1 LNIIEMVYVRKIG
14 EGNQMTKKKIIGLTI
29 VALLIAAGGCS
40 PLAGPSGNPS
50 FELAATDLP
59 ANNTMIVYKVEN
71 PVVTT
76 DSVREIG
83 RKLGFEGSAGYIDG
97 DTKIAM
103 LDEGAEEVRQ
113 LSVWVNS
120 GAVEYAIVYPDK
132 LYPPE
137 PPNLPSEEEA
147 GQIAIDFLAQSGLL
161 PPDSTVGGGY
171 EIEVVTGGTYAI
183 EEEAPQEGV
192 EEEMPE
198 EGVEEG
204 GETEPEVVEE
214 YVTHLLVRFH
224 RQIDGFP
231 VTGPGNQLGV
241 RIGDGGEVITI
252 LKVWREVTPYNEVV
266 IKTPEQAYQEL
277 KSGAGSY
284 DAPLDCEKVVV
295 EQVYLAYWME
305 PLDEHQ
311 EYVVPVYEFKGKCL
325 NKDGEYLEDFTG
337 WCEAVK

>member
-1 LNIIEMVYVRKIG
+1 
-14 EGNQMTKKKIIGLTI
+14 MTREKSMGLTI
-29 VALLIAAGGCS
+29 AVLLIAAGGCYA
-40 PLAGPSGNPS
+40 PAAGPSGNPT

-59 ANNTMIVYKVEN
+59 ANNTMMVYKVED
-71 PVVTT
+71 PVVTI

-83 RKLGFEGSAGYIDG
+83 GKLGFEGSAGYIDG

-113 LSVWVNS
+113 LSVWIDS

-147 GQIAIDFLAQSGLL
+147 KQIAIDFLAQSGLL
-161 PPDSTVGGGY
+161 PPDSTVGDGC
-171 EIEVVTGGTYAI
+171 EVEVVTGGTYGI
-183 EEEAPQEGV
+183 EQEV
-192 EEEMPE
+192 PE
-198 EGVEEG
+198 EVVEEG
-204 GETEPEVVEE
+204 GEIEPEVVEE
-214 YVTHLLVRFH
+214 YVAHLLVRFH
-224 RQIDGFP
+224 RQIDGFR

-241 RIGDGGEVITI
+241 RIGDEGEVITV

-266 IKTPEQAYQEL
+266 INTPEQAYQEL

-284 DAPLDCEKVVV
+284 YAPLDCEKVVV

-325 NKDGEYLEDFTG
+325 DKDGEYLEDFIG

>member
-1 LNIIEMVYVRKIG
+1 MTRKEIV
-14 EGNQMTKKKIIGLTI
+14 GLTI
-29 VALLIAAGGCS
+29 AAILIAAGGCS
-40 PLAGPSGNPS
+40 PIAEHWGNPS

-59 ANNTMIVYKVEN
+59 ANTTMMVYKVEN
-71 PVVTT
+71 PAVTT
-76 DSVREIG
+76 DSVEEIG
-83 RKLGFEGSAGYIDG
+83 GKLGFEGMAGYIEG

-113 LSVWVNS
+113 LSVWVDS

-147 GQIAIDFLAQSGLL
+147 RQIAIDFLAQSGLL
-161 PPDSTVGGGY
+161 PADATAGHGCEV
-171 EIEVVTGGTYAI
+171 EVVSGGTYGV
-183 EEEAPQEGV
+183 EQEAPQEGV
-192 EEEMPE
+192 EEK
-198 EGVEEG
+198 
-204 GETEPEVVEE
+204 GETGPEVVEE

-231 VTGPGNQLGV
+231 ATGPGNQLGV
-241 RIGDGGEVITI
+241 RIGDEGEVITV

-266 IKTPEQAYQEL
+266 IKTSEQAYEEL
-277 KSGAGSY
+277 KAGTGSY
-284 DAPLDCEKVVV
+284 YAPLDCEKVVI

-311 EYVVPVYEFKGKCL
+311 EYVMPVYEFKGKCL
-325 NKDGEYLEDFTG
+325 DKDEEYLEDFTG

>member
-1 LNIIEMVYVRKIG
+1 
-14 EGNQMTKKKIIGLTI
+14 MTKKKTIGIII
-29 VALLIAAGGCS
+29 AVLLIAAGGS
-40 PLAGPSGNPS
+40 YPLYGDLLRGGAAGFGVDFPAVEAPSGNPG

-59 ANNTMIVYKVEN
+59 PNNTMIVYRVKK

-83 RKLGFEGSAGYIDG
+83 GKLGFEGGAGYIDRE
-97 DTKIAM
+97 TKIAM
-103 LDEGAEEVRQ
+103 LDDGAEEVRQ

-147 GQIAIDFLAQSGLL
+147 KQIAIDFLAQSGLL
-161 PPDSTVGGGY
+161 PPDATVDGSY
-171 EIEVVTGGTYAI
+171 EAEVVIGGTYAI
-183 EEEAPQEGV
+183 EEEVPQEV
-192 EEEMPE
+192 LK
-198 EGVEEG
+198 EG
-204 GETEPEVVEE
+204 GEIKPEVIEE

-231 VTGPGNQLGV
+231 VIGSGNKFGV
-241 RIGDGGEVITI
+241 RIGDEGEVVTI
-252 LKVWREVTPYNEVV
+252 LKVWREVAPYNEVV
-266 IKTPEQAYQEL
+266 INTPEQAYQEL

-284 DAPLDCEKVVV
+284 YAPLDCERVVV

-305 PLDEHQ
+305 PLDQYQ

-325 NKDGEYLEDFTG
+325 DKDGEYLEDFTG

>member
-1 LNIIEMVYVRKIG
+1 MGGRSQLTR
-14 EGNQMTKKKIIGLTI
+14 KKIIGLI
-29 VALLIAAGGCS
+29 IAALLIAAGGCYA
-40 PLAGPSGNPS
+40 PAAGPSGNPT

-59 ANNTMIVYKVEN
+59 ANNRMMVYKVEN

-83 RKLGFEGSAGYIDG
+83 GKLGFEGGAGYIDG
-97 DTKIAM
+97 ETKIAM

-147 GQIAIDFLAQSGLL
+147 RQIAIDFLAQSGLL
-161 PPDSTVGGGY
+161 PPDSTVGGSY
-171 EIEVVTGGTYAI
+171 EVEVVTGGTYGI
-183 EEEAPQEGV
+183 EQEV
-192 EEEMPE
+192 PE
-198 EGVEEG
+198 EVLEEG
-204 GETEPEVVEE
+204 GEIEPQVAEE

-241 RIGDGGEVITI
+241 RIGDEGEVIAI
-252 LKVWREVTPYNEVV
+252 LKAWREVTPYNEVA
-266 IKTPEQAYQEL
+266 IKTSEQAYQEL
-277 KSGAGSY
+277 KSGTGSY
-284 DAPLDCEKVVV
+284 YAPLDCEKVVV

-311 EYVVPVYEFKGKCL
+311 EYVVPVYELKGKCL
-325 NKDGEYLEDFTG
+325 DKDGEYLEDFVG

>member
-1 LNIIEMVYVRKIG
+1 
-14 EGNQMTKKKIIGLTI
+14 MTRIKIIRTI
-29 VALLIAAGGCS
+29 ITALLIAAGSSYSLYSDHLSSDNTGFS
-40 PLAGPSGNPS
+40 VNFPHAAGPSGNPI

-59 ANNTMIVYKVEN
+59 SNNKIMVYRVEN

-83 RKLGFEGSAGYIDG
+83 RKLGFEGSAGYIDEE
-97 DTKIAM
+97 TKIAM

-113 LSVWVNS
+113 LSVWIDS

-132 LYPPE
+132 LYTPE

-147 GQIAIDFLAQSGLL
+147 EQIAIDFLTQSGLL
-161 PPDSTVGGGY
+161 PADATIGGDC
-171 EIEVVTGGTYAI
+171 EAEVVNGGTYGSVEVGEVP
-183 EEEAPQEGV
+183 EEVVVV
-192 EEEMPE
+192 EER
-198 EGVEEG
+198 
-204 GETEPEVVEE
+204 GEAELELAEE

-231 VTGPGNQLGV
+231 VTGTGNKFGA
-241 RIGDGGEVITI
+241 RIGDEGEVVAI
-252 LKVWREVTPYNEVV
+252 LKVWREITPYNEVV
-266 IKTPEQAYQEL
+266 INGPEQAYQEL
-277 KSGAGSY
+277 TSGNGSY
-284 DAPLDCEKVVV
+284 YAPLDCERVVV

-305 PLDEHQ
+305 PLDQHQ

-325 NKDGEYLEDFTG
+325 DKYGEYLQDFVG

>member
-1 LNIIEMVYVRKIG
+1 MG
-14 EGNQMTKKKIIGLTI
+14 GNQITRKKIIGLTI
-29 VALLIAAGGCS
+29 AVLLIAAGGCS
-40 PLAGPSGNPS
+40 PIAGPSGNPG

-59 ANNTMIVYKVEN
+59 ANNTMMVYKVEK

-83 RKLGFEGSAGYIDG
+83 RKLGFEGGAGYIDG

-183 EEEAPQEGV
+183 EEEV
-192 EEEMPE
+192 PE

-241 RIGDGGEVITI
+241 RIGDEGEVITV

-277 KSGAGSY
+277 KSGAGY
-284 DAPLDCEKVVV
+284 YYVPLDCEKVVV
-295 EQVYLAYWME
+295 EQIYLAYWME
-305 PLDEHQ
+305 PLDQHQ

-325 NKDGEYLEDFTG
+325 DNDGEYLEDFVG

>member
-1 LNIIEMVYVRKIG
+1 
-14 EGNQMTKKKIIGLTI
+14 MTGKKIIGI
-29 VALLIAAGGCS
+29 IIAVLLIAAGGCS
-40 PLAGPSGNPS
+40 LLAGPSGNPG

-59 ANNTMIVYKVEN
+59 ANNTMVVYKVGN
-71 PVVTT
+71 PVVTIG
-76 DSVREIG
+76 SVREIG
-83 RKLGFEGSAGYIDG
+83 EKLGFEGDAGYIDG
-97 DTKIAM
+97 GIKIAM

-113 LSVWVNS
+113 LSVWVDS

-137 PPNLPSEEEA
+137 PPNLPSKEEA
-147 GQIAIDFLAQSGLL
+147 RQIAIDFLAQSGLL
-161 PPDSTVGGGY
+161 LADATVGDGW
-171 EIEVVTGGTYAI
+171 EAEVVTGGTYAV
-183 EEEAPQEGV
+183 EEEAPQ
-192 EEEMPE
+192 

-214 YVTHLLVRFH
+214 YVAHLLVRLH

-231 VTGPGNQLGV
+231 VTGPGDQLGV
-241 RIGDGGEVITI
+241 RIGDEGEVITV

-277 KSGAGSY
+277 RSGAGSY
-284 DAPLDCEKVVV
+284 DVPLDCEKVVV

-325 NKDGEYLEDFTG
+325 DKDGEYLEDFLG
-337 WCEAVK
+337 WCQAVK

>member
-1 LNIIEMVYVRKIG
+1 MT
-14 EGNQMTKKKIIGLTI
+14 TKKIVGLTI
-29 VALLIAAGGCS
+29 AVLLTAAGGCS
-40 PLAGPSGNPS
+40 PLAGPSGNPD

-59 ANNTMIVYKVEN
+59 ANNTMMVYEVEN
-71 PVVTT
+71 PAVTIE
-76 DSVREIG
+76 SVEEIG
-83 RKLGFEGSAGYIDG
+83 GKLGFEGGAGYIDG

-113 LSVWVNS
+113 LSVWVDS

-147 GQIAIDFLAQSGLL
+147 RQIAIDFLGQSGLL
-161 PPDSTVGGGY
+161 PADATVGDGC
-171 EIEVVTGGTYAI
+171 EVEAVTGGTYAV
-183 EEEAPQEGV
+183 EQEV
-192 EEEMPE
+192 PE

-204 GETEPEVVEE
+204 GEIEPEVVEE
-214 YVTHLLVRFH
+214 YVAHLLVRFH

-241 RIGDGGEVITI
+241 RIGDEGEVITI

-266 IKTPEQAYQEL
+266 IKTPDQAYREL

-305 PLDEHQ
+305 SLDEHQ
-311 EYVVPVYEFKGKCL
+311 EYAVPVYEFKGKCL
-325 NKDGEYLEDFTG
+325 DKDGSYLEDFTG

>member
-1 LNIIEMVYVRKIG
+1 
-14 EGNQMTKKKIIGLTI
+14 MTKKKIIGLI
-29 VALLIAAGGCS
+29 MAVLLIAAGGCS
-40 PLAGPSGNPS
+40 PLAGPSGNPA
-50 FELAATDLP
+50 FELAATDLRT
-59 ANNTMIVYKVEN
+59 NNTMMVYKVEN

-83 RKLGFEGSAGYIDG
+83 RKLGFEGGAGYIDG
-97 DTKIAM
+97 ETKIAM

-137 PPNLPSEEEA
+137 PPNLPSEDEA
-147 GQIAIDFLAQSGLL
+147 KQIAIDFLAQSGLL
-161 PPDSTVGGGY
+161 PPDATVDGSY
-171 EIEVVTGGTYAI
+171 EAEVVTGGIYGI
-183 EEEAPQEGV
+183 EKEV
-192 EEEMPE
+192 PE
-198 EGVEEG
+198 EVPEEG
-204 GETEPEVVEE
+204 GEIEPEVVEE
-214 YVTHLLVRFH
+214 YATHLLVRFQ

-241 RIGDGGEVITI
+241 RIGDEGEVITI
-252 LKVWREVTPYNEVV
+252 LKVCREVTPYDEVV

-277 KSGAGSY
+277 KSGTGSY
-284 DAPLDCEKVVV
+284 DAPLDCETVVV

-305 PLDEHQ
+305 PLDQHQ
-311 EYVVPVYEFKGKCL
+311 EYVLPVYEFKGKCL
-325 NKDGEYLEDFTG
+325 DKDGEYLEDFVG

>member
-1 LNIIEMVYVRKIG
+1 
-14 EGNQMTKKKIIGLTI
+14 MTKKKIIGLI
-29 VALLIAAGGCS
+29 IAILLIAAGGCYPPAS
-40 PLAGPSGNPS
+40 GPSGNPS

-59 ANNTMIVYKVEN
+59 TNNTMMVYKVEN

-83 RKLGFEGSAGYIDG
+83 RKLGFEGSAGYIDRE
-97 DTKIAM
+97 TKIAM

-113 LSVWVNS
+113 LSVWVDS
-120 GAVEYAIVYPDK
+120 GALEYAIVYPDK

-147 GQIAIDFLAQSGLL
+147 RQIAIDFLAQSGLL
-161 PPDSTVGGGY
+161 SPDATVGGGC
-171 EIEVVTGGTYAI
+171 EVEVVTGGTYAI
-183 EEEAPQEGV
+183 EEEI
-192 EEEMPE
+192 PE
-198 EGVEEG
+198 EVLEEG
-204 GETEPEVVEE
+204 GEIKPEVVEE

-231 VTGPGNQLGV
+231 VIGSGNKFGV
-241 RIGDGGEVITI
+241 RIGDEGEVITI

-266 IKTPEQAYQEL
+266 INTPEQAYQEL

-284 DAPLDCEKVVV
+284 YAPLDCKKVVV
-295 EQVYLAYWME
+295 EEVYLAYWME
-305 PLDEHQ
+305 PLDKHQ

-325 NKDGEYLEDFTG
+325 DKDGEYLEDFNG

>member
-1 LNIIEMVYVRKIG
+1 
-14 EGNQMTKKKIIGLTI
+14 MTKKKIIGI
-29 VALLIAAGGCS
+29 IIASFVIAAGGS
-40 PLAGPSGNPS
+40 YPLYSDLLRGGDAGFGVDFPSVEAPSGNPD
-50 FELAATDLP
+50 FELDATDLP
-59 ANNTMIVYKVEN
+59 PNNKMMVYKVEN

-83 RKLGFEGSAGYIDG
+83 GKLGFEGSAGYIDRE
-97 DTKIAM
+97 TKIAM

-113 LSVWVNS
+113 LSVWVDS
-120 GAVEYAIVYPDK
+120 GALEYAIVYPDK

-147 GQIAIDFLAQSGLL
+147 RQIAIDFLAQSGLL
-161 PPDSTVGGGY
+161 SPDATVGGGC
-171 EIEVVTGGTYAI
+171 EVEVVTGGTYAI
-183 EEEAPQEGV
+183 EEEI
-192 EEEMPE
+192 PE
-198 EGVEEG
+198 EVLEEG
-204 GETEPEVVEE
+204 GEIKPEVVEE

-231 VTGPGNQLGV
+231 VIGSGNKFGV
-241 RIGDGGEVITI
+241 RIGDEGEVITI

-266 IKTPEQAYQEL
+266 INTPEQAYQEL

-284 DAPLDCEKVVV
+284 YAPLDCEKVVV
-295 EQVYLAYWME
+295 EEVYLAYWME
-305 PLDEHQ
+305 PLDKHQ

-325 NKDGEYLEDFTG
+325 DKDGEYLEDFNG

>member
-1 LNIIEMVYVRKIG
+1 
-14 EGNQMTKKKIIGLTI
+14 MTRKKIIGLTI
-29 VALLIAAGGCS
+29 AFLLIAAGGS
-40 PLAGPSGNPS
+40 YPLYSDLLRGGDAGFSVDFPSAAGPSGNPG
-50 FELAATDLP
+50 FELAATNLP
-59 ANNTMIVYKVEN
+59 PNNTMMVYKVKK

-83 RKLGFEGSAGYIDG
+83 RKLGFEGSAGYIDRE
-97 DTKIAM
+97 TKIAM

-113 LSVWVNS
+113 LPVWVNP

-161 PPDSTVGGGY
+161 PADATVGGGY
-171 EIEVVTGGTYAI
+171 EIEVVTGGTYA
-183 EEEAPQEGV
+183 V
-192 EEEMPE
+192 EEEIPE
-198 EGVEEG
+198 EVLEEG
-204 GETEPEVVEE
+204 GEIEPEVVEE

-231 VTGPGNQLGV
+231 VIGSGNKFGV
-241 RIGDGGEVITI
+241 RIGDGGEVITV
-252 LKVWREVTPYNEVV
+252 LKVWREITPYKEVV
-266 IKTPEQAYQEL
+266 INTPEQAYQEL
-277 KSGAGSY
+277 RSGAGSY
-284 DAPLDCEKVVV
+284 YAPMDCEEVVV
-295 EQVYLAYWME
+295 ERVYLAYWME
-305 PLDEHQ
+305 PLDQYQ

-325 NKDGEYLEDFTG
+325 DKDGEYIEDFTG

>member
-1 LNIIEMVYVRKIG
+1 
-14 EGNQMTKKKIIGLTI
+14 MTRKKIIGI
-29 VALLIAAGGCS
+29 IIAVLLIAAGGCY
-40 PLAGPSGNPS
+40 PLAGPSGNPA

-59 ANNTMIVYKVEN
+59 ANNTMMVYKVEN

-83 RKLGFEGSAGYIDG
+83 RKLGFEGGAGYIDR

-161 PPDSTVGGGY
+161 PPDSTVGGSC
-171 EIEVVTGGTYAI
+171 EVEVVTGGTYAI

-192 EEEMPE
+192 EE
-198 EGVEEG
+198 G

-214 YVTHLLVRFH
+214 YVAHLLVRFH

-231 VTGPGNQLGV
+231 VTGAGNQLGV
-241 RIGDGGEVITI
+241 RIGDEGEVITI

-266 IKTPEQAYQEL
+266 IKIPDQAYQEL

-284 DAPLDCEKVVV
+284 DVPLDCEKVVV
-295 EQVYLAYWME
+295 EQVYSAYWME
-305 PLDEHQ
+305 PLDQHQ

-325 NKDGEYLEDFTG
+325 DKDGEYLEDFVG

>member
-1 LNIIEMVYVRKIG
+1 
-14 EGNQMTKKKIIGLTI
+14 MTKKKIIGLI
-29 VALLIAAGGCS
+29 IAVLLIAAGGCY
-40 PLAGPSGNPS
+40 PPAAGPSGNPG

-59 ANNTMIVYKVEN
+59 TNNTMLVYKVEN

-83 RKLGFEGSAGYIDG
+83 RKLGFEGGAGYIDG
-97 DTKIAM
+97 ETKIAM

-147 GQIAIDFLAQSGLL
+147 RQIAIDFLAQSGLL
-161 PPDSTVGGGY
+161 PADATESDGCEV
-171 EIEVVTGGTYAI
+171 EVVTGGTYAV
-183 EEEAPQEGV
+183 EEEAPQ
-192 EEEMPE
+192 

-214 YVTHLLVRFH
+214 YVAHLLVRFH
-224 RQIDGFP
+224 RQVDGFP
-231 VTGPGNQLGV
+231 VTGPGNQLVV
-241 RIGDGGEVITI
+241 RIGDEGEVITI

-277 KSGAGSY
+277 KSGTGSY
-284 DAPLDCEKVVV
+284 YAPLDCKKVVV
-295 EQVYLAYWME
+295 EQIYLAYWME
-305 PLDEHQ
+305 PLDENQ

-325 NKDGEYLEDFTG
+325 DKDGEYIEDFTG

>member
-1 LNIIEMVYVRKIG
+1 
-14 EGNQMTKKKIIGLTI
+14 MTREKIIGLI
-29 VALLIAAGGCS
+29 IAVLLIAAVGSYPLYSDLLRGGDGGFS
-40 PLAGPSGNPS
+40 VDFPSAAGPSGNPG
-50 FELAATDLP
+50 FELAAADLP
-59 ANNTMIVYKVEN
+59 PNNTMMVYKVEN

-76 DSVREIG
+76 DSVQQIG
-83 RKLGFEGSAGYIDG
+83 RKVGFEGGAGYIDR

-103 LDEGAEEVRQ
+103 LNEGAEEVRQ

-137 PPNLPSEEEA
+137 PPDLPSEEEA
-147 GQIAIDFLAQSGLL
+147 RQIAVDFLAQSGLL
-161 PPDSTVGGGY
+161 PPDATIGDSY
-171 EIEVVTGGTYAI
+171 ETEVVTGGAYAI
-183 EEEAPQEGV
+183 EEEV
-192 EEEMPE
+192 PE
-198 EGVEEG
+198 EGVEEA
-204 GETEPEVVEE
+204 GEIEPEVVEE

-224 RQIDGFP
+224 RRIDGFP
-231 VTGPGNQLGV
+231 VTGSGNKFGV
-241 RIGDGGEVITI
+241 RIGDEGEVITI
-252 LKVWREVTPYNEVV
+252 LKVWREVTPYRKVAV
-266 IKTPEQAYQEL
+266 KTAEQAYQEL

-284 DAPLDCEKVVV
+284 YAPLDCEKVVV

-325 NKDGEYLEDFTG
+325 DKDGEYLEAFVG

>member
-1 LNIIEMVYVRKIG
+1 
-14 EGNQMTKKKIIGLTI
+14 MTKKKIIGI
-29 VALLIAAGGCS
+29 IIAVLLIAVGGSYPLYSDLLRGGDAGFS
-40 PLAGPSGNPS
+40 VDFPSVEAPAGNPG
-50 FELAATDLP
+50 FELTATDLP
-59 ANNTMIVYKVEN
+59 PNNTMMVYKVKK

-76 DSVREIG
+76 ASVREIG
-83 RKLGFEGSAGYIDG
+83 GKLGFEGGAGYIDG
-97 DTKIAM
+97 ETKIAM

-113 LSVWVNS
+113 LSVWVDS

-147 GQIAIDFLAQSGLL
+147 RQIAIDFLAQSGLL
-161 PPDSTVGGGY
+161 PADARVGDSC
-171 EIEVVTGGTYAI
+171 EAEVVTGGTYAI
-183 EEEAPQEGV
+183 EEEV
-192 EEEMPE
+192 PE
-198 EGVEEG
+198 EVLEEG
-204 GETEPEVVEE
+204 GEIKPEVIEE
-214 YVTHLLVRFH
+214 YVTHLLVRLH

-231 VTGPGNQLGV
+231 VIGSGNKFGV

-266 IKTPEQAYQEL
+266 INTPEQAYQEL

-284 DAPLDCEKVVV
+284 YAPLDCEKVVV

-305 PLDEHQ
+305 PLDQHQ

-325 NKDGEYLEDFTG
+325 DKDGEYLEDFTG

>member
-1 LNIIEMVYVRKIG
+1 
-14 EGNQMTKKKIIGLTI
+14 MTKKKIIGLI
-29 VALLIAAGGCS
+29 MAVLLIAAGGCY
-40 PLAGPSGNPS
+40 PPATGPSGNPD

-59 ANNTMIVYKVEN
+59 TNNTMMVYKVEN
-71 PVVTT
+71 PVVTI
-76 DSVREIG
+76 DSVRQIG
-83 RKLGFEGSAGYIDG
+83 RKLGFEGGAGYIDG
-97 DTKIAM
+97 ETKIAM

-120 GAVEYAIVYPDK
+120 GAVDYAIVYPDK

-137 PPNLPSEEEA
+137 PPNLPPEDEA
-147 GQIAIDFLAQSGLL
+147 KQIAIDFLTQSGLL
-161 PPDSTVGGGY
+161 PPDATVGGGC
-171 EIEVVTGGTYAI
+171 EIEVVPGGIYGI
-183 EEEAPQEGV
+183 EKEV
-192 EEEMPE
+192 PE
-198 EGVEEG
+198 EVPEEG
-204 GETEPEVVEE
+204 GEIEPEVVEE
-214 YVTHLLVRFH
+214 YVAHLLVRFQ

-277 KSGAGSY
+277 KSGTGSY

-305 PLDEHQ
+305 SLDQHQ

-325 NKDGEYLEDFTG
+325 DKDGEYLEDFVG

>member
-1 LNIIEMVYVRKIG
+1 MI
-14 EGNQMTKKKIIGLTI
+14 KKKIIGLI
-29 VALLIAAGGCS
+29 IAVFLIAAAGCY
-40 PLAGPSGNPS
+40 PPAAGPSGNPS

-59 ANNTMIVYKVEN
+59 TNNTMMVYKVEN

-76 DSVREIG
+76 DSVREMG
-83 RKLGFEGSAGYIDG
+83 RKLGFEGDAGYIDG
-97 DTKIAM
+97 ETKIAM

-113 LSVWVNS
+113 VSVWVNS

-137 PPNLPSEEEA
+137 RPNLPSEEEA
-147 GQIAIDFLAQSGLL
+147 GQIAIDFLARSGLL
-161 PPDSTVGGGY
+161 PADATEGGGC
-171 EIEVVTGGTYAI
+171 EVEVVTGGTYGI
-183 EEEAPQEGV
+183 EREVPEEGV

-198 EGVEEG
+198 EGMEDG
-204 GETEPEVVEE
+204 GETGPEVVEE
-214 YVTHLLVRFH
+214 YVAHLLVRFH
-224 RQIDGFP
+224 RQIDGFS

-241 RIGDGGEVITI
+241 RIGDEGEVVTI

-284 DAPLDCEKVVV
+284 DVPLDCEKVVV

-305 PLDEHQ
+305 PLDQHQ
-311 EYVVPVYEFKGKCL
+311 ENVVPVYEFKGKCL
-325 NKDGEYLEDFTG
+325 DKDGEYLEDFTG

>member
-1 LNIIEMVYVRKIG
+1 MSR
-14 EGNQMTKKKIIGLTI
+14 KKIIGLI
-29 VALLIAAGGCS
+29 IPVLLIAAGGCYPS
-40 PLAGPSGNPS
+40 GAGPSGNPG

-59 ANNTMIVYKVEN
+59 TNNTMMVYKVEN

-83 RKLGFEGSAGYIDG
+83 RKLGFEGSAGYVNG

-113 LSVWVNS
+113 LSVWVDS

-147 GQIAIDFLAQSGLL
+147 KQIAIDFLAQSGLL
-161 PPDSTVGGGY
+161 PPDSTVGGSY
-171 EIEVVTGGTYAI
+171 EAEVVAGGTYGI
-183 EEEAPQEGV
+183 EQEV
-192 EEEMPE
+192 PE
-198 EGVEEG
+198 EVAEG
-204 GETEPEVVEE
+204 GGEIEPEMVEE
-214 YVTHLLVRFH
+214 YVAHLLVRFH

-231 VTGPGNQLGV
+231 VTGSGNQLGV
-241 RIGDGGEVITI
+241 RIGDEGEVITI
-252 LKVWREVTPYNEVV
+252 LKAWREVTPYSEVV

-284 DAPLDCEKVVV
+284 YAPLDCEKVVV

-311 EYVVPVYEFKGKCL
+311 DYVVPIYEFKGECL
-325 NKDGEYLEDFTG
+325 DKDGEYLEDFVG

>member
-1 LNIIEMVYVRKIG
+1 MTRK
-14 EGNQMTKKKIIGLTI
+14 TSIGLTI
-29 VALLIAAGGCS
+29 AVLLIAAGGCS
-40 PLAGPSGNPS
+40 PLAGPSGNPD
-50 FELAATDLP
+50 FELTATDLP
-59 ANNTMIVYKVEN
+59 ANNTMMVYKVEN
-71 PVVTT
+71 TVVTI

-83 RKLGFEGSAGYIDG
+83 GKLGFEGSAGYIDG

-113 LSVWVNS
+113 LSVWVDS

-147 GQIAIDFLAQSGLL
+147 KQIAIDFLGQSGLL
-161 PPDSTVGGGY
+161 PPDSTVGGSC
-171 EIEVVTGGTYAI
+171 EAEVVAGGTYGI
-183 EEEAPQEGV
+183 EQEV
-192 EEEMPE
+192 PE
-198 EGVEEG
+198 EVAEEG
-204 GETEPEVVEE
+204 GEIEPEVADE
-214 YVTHLLVRFH
+214 YVAHLLVRFH

-231 VTGPGNQLGV
+231 VTGSGNQLGV
-241 RIGDGGEVITI
+241 RIGDEGEVITVLI
-252 LKVWREVTPYNEVV
+252 VWRGVTPYDEVV
-266 IKTPEQAYQEL
+266 INNPEQAYQEL

-284 DAPLDCEKVVV
+284 YAPPDCEKVVV

-325 NKDGEYLEDFTG
+325 DKDGEYLEDFVG
-337 WCEAVK
+337 WCEAVE

>member
-1 LNIIEMVYVRKIG
+1 
-14 EGNQMTKKKIIGLTI
+14 MTRKKIIGLI
-29 VALLIAAGGCS
+29 IAVFLIAAGGCS
-40 PLAGPSGNPS
+40 PLAGPSGNPG
-50 FELAATDLP
+50 FELAASDLP
-59 ANNTMIVYKVEN
+59 ANNTMMVYKVEN
-71 PVVTT
+71 PAVTT

-83 RKLGFEGSAGYIDG
+83 GKLGFEGSAGYIDG

-137 PPNLPSEEEA
+137 RPNLPSEEEA

-161 PPDSTVGGGY
+161 PSDATEGAGCEV
-171 EIEVVTGGTYAI
+171 EVVTGGTYAV

-198 EGVEEG
+198 ESVEEG
-204 GETEPEVVEE
+204 GETKPEVAEE
-214 YVTHLLVRFH
+214 YVAHLLVRFN

-241 RIGDGGEVITI
+241 RIGDEGEVITI

-277 KSGAGSY
+277 KSGASSY

-295 EQVYLAYWME
+295 EQVYLTYWME

-311 EYVVPVYEFKGKCL
+311 EYVAPVYEFKGKCL
-325 NKDGEYLEDFTG
+325 DRDGEYLEDFVG

>member
-1 LNIIEMVYVRKIG
+1 MN
-14 EGNQMTKKKIIGLTI
+14 KKKIIGLTI
-29 VALLIAAGGCS
+29 AVLLIAAGGCS
-40 PLAGPSGNPS
+40 PLVGPSGNPT

-59 ANNTMIVYKVEN
+59 PNNTMMVYKVEN
-71 PVVTT
+71 PVVTI

-83 RKLGFEGSAGYIDG
+83 GKLGFEGSAGYIDG

-113 LSVWVNS
+113 LSVWVDS

-147 GQIAIDFLAQSGLL
+147 KQIAIDFLAQSGLL
-161 PPDSTVGGGY
+161 PPDSTVGASY
-171 EIEVVTGGTYAI
+171 EAEVVAGGTYGI
-183 EEEAPQEGV
+183 EQEV
-192 EEEMPE
+192 PE
-198 EGVEEG
+198 EVAEEG
-204 GETEPEVVEE
+204 GEIEPEVVEE
-214 YVTHLLVRFH
+214 YVAHLLVRFH

-231 VTGPGNQLGV
+231 VTGSGNQLGV
-241 RIGDGGEVITI
+241 RIGGEGEVITI

-266 IKTPEQAYQEL
+266 INTPEQAYQEL

-284 DAPLDCEKVVV
+284 DVPLDCEQVVV

-305 PLDEHQ
+305 PLDQHQ

-325 NKDGEYLEDFTG
+325 DKDGEYLEDFTG

>member
-1 LNIIEMVYVRKIG
+1 
-14 EGNQMTKKKIIGLTI
+14 MTKKKIIGITI
-29 VALLIAAGGCS
+29 AVLLIAAVGSYPLYSDLLRGGDAGFS
-40 PLAGPSGNPS
+40 VDFPYAAGPSGNPE
-50 FELAATDLP
+50 FKLAAADLP
-59 ANNTMIVYKVEN
+59 PNNTMMVYKVED

-83 RKLGFEGSAGYIDG
+83 RDLGFEGGAGYIDG

-132 LYPPE
+132 LYPLE

-147 GQIAIDFLAQSGLL
+147 RQIATDLLAQSGLL
-161 PPDSTVGGGY
+161 PANDTIGGGC
-171 EIEVVTGGTYAI
+171 EVEVVTGGTYASVEVGEVP
-183 EEEAPQEGV
+183 EEVVVV
-192 EEEMPE
+192 EER
-198 EGVEEG
+198 
-204 GETEPEVVEE
+204 GEIESEVVEE

-231 VTGPGNQLGV
+231 VTGSGNKFGV
-241 RIGDGGEVITI
+241 RIGDEGEVLTV
-252 LKVWREVTPYNEVV
+252 LKVWREITPYNEVV
-266 IKTPEQAYQEL
+266 INTPQQAYQEL
-277 KSGAGSY
+277 ISGTGSY
-284 DAPLDCEKVVV
+284 YAPLDCEKVVV

-305 PLDEHQ
+305 ALDQHQ

-325 NKDGEYLEDFTG
+325 NKDGEYLQDFVG
-337 WCEAVK
+337 WSEAVT

>member
-1 LNIIEMVYVRKIG
+1 
-14 EGNQMTKKKIIGLTI
+14 MTRKKIVGITI
-29 VALLIAAGGCS
+29 AVLLIAAGGCS
-40 PLAGPSGNPS
+40 PLARPSGNPA
-50 FELAATDLP
+50 FELTATDLP
-59 ANNTMIVYKVEN
+59 ANNTMMVYKVEN

-83 RKLGFEGSAGYIDG
+83 GKLGFEGSAGYIDG

-113 LSVWVNS
+113 LSVWVDS

-147 GQIAIDFLAQSGLL
+147 RQIAIDFLAQSGLL
-161 PPDSTVGGGY
+161 PPDATVDGSY
-171 EIEVVTGGTYAI
+171 EAEVVTGGTYAI
-183 EEEAPQEGV
+183 EKEAS
-192 EEEMPE
+192 E

-204 GETEPEVVEE
+204 GEIGPEVVEE
-214 YVTHLLVRFH
+214 YVAHLLVRFH

-231 VTGPGNQLGV
+231 VTGSGNKFGV
-241 RIGDGGEVITI
+241 RIGDEGEVITI
-252 LKVWREVTPYNEVV
+252 IKVWREVTPYNEVV

-284 DAPLDCEKVVV
+284 YAPLDCEKVVV

-305 PLDEHQ
+305 SLDEHQ

>member
-1 LNIIEMVYVRKIG
+1 MESAYVRKIG
-14 EGNQMTKKKIIGLTI
+14 GGNQMTRKKIIGLTI
-29 VALLIAAGGCS
+29 TVFLIAAGGCS

-50 FELAATDLP
+50 FELAATDLS
-59 ANNTMIVYKVEN
+59 ANNTMMVYKVEN

-76 DSVREIG
+76 DSVWEIG

-97 DTKIAM
+97 GIKIAM

-120 GAVEYAIVYPDK
+120 GAVEYAIVHPDK

-147 GQIAIDFLAQSGLL
+147 GQIAIDFLTQSGLL
-161 PPDSTVGGGY
+161 PTDATIGGGY

-192 EEEMPE
+192 EE
-198 EGVEEG
+198 G

-214 YVTHLLVRFH
+214 YVAHLLVRFH

-231 VTGPGNQLGV
+231 VTGSGNKFGV
-241 RIGDGGEVITI
+241 RIGDEGEVITI

-266 IKTPEQAYQEL
+266 INTPEQAYQEL

-284 DAPLDCEKVVV
+284 DVPLDCEKVVV
-295 EQVYLAYWME
+295 EQIYLAYWME

-325 NKDGEYLEDFTG
+325 DKDGEYLEDFTG

>member
-1 LNIIEMVYVRKIG
+1 MERAYVREIG
-14 EGNQMTKKKIIGLTI
+14 GVNQMTMKKIIGLTI

-40 PLAGPSGNPS
+40 PLAGLSGNPS

-59 ANNTMIVYKVEN
+59 SNKTMMVYKVEN

-83 RKLGFEGSAGYIDG
+83 RKLGFEDGAGYIDG
-97 DTKIAM
+97 ETKIAM
-103 LDEGAEEVRQ
+103 LDEGAEEVKQ

-120 GAVEYAIVYPDK
+120 GAVEYEIVYPDK

-161 PPDSTVGGGY
+161 PANATEGDGCEV
-171 EIEVVTGGTYAI
+171 EVVTGGTYA
-183 EEEAPQEGV
+183 V
-192 EEEMPE
+192 EEEVPE

-214 YVTHLLVRFH
+214 YVAHLLVRFH

-241 RIGDGGEVITI
+241 RIGDEGEVITV

-266 IKTPEQAYQEL
+266 IKTPEQAYQDL

-284 DAPLDCEKVVV
+284 DACLDCEKVVV
-295 EQVYLAYWME
+295 EQVNLAYWME
-305 PLDEHQ
+305 PLDQHQ

-325 NKDGEYLEDFTG
+325 DKDGEYLEDFTG

>member
-1 LNIIEMVYVRKIG
+1 MVYR
-14 EGNQMTKKKIIGLTI
+14 
-29 VALLIAAGGCS
+29 
-40 PLAGPSGNPS
+40 
-50 FELAATDLP
+50 
-59 ANNTMIVYKVEN
+59 VEN

-83 RKLGFEGSAGYIDG
+83 GKLGFEGSAGYIDR

-103 LDEGAEEVRQ
+103 LDERVEEVRQ

-161 PPDSTVGGGY
+161 PPDATEGDGY
-171 EIEVVTGGTYAI
+171 EIEVVTGGTYAV

-204 GETEPEVVEE
+204 GEIKPEVVEE

-231 VTGPGNQLGV
+231 VIGSGNKFGV
-241 RIGDGGEVITI
+241 RIGDEGEVITI

-266 IKTPEQAYQEL
+266 INTPEQAYQEM

-284 DAPLDCEKVVV
+284 YAPLDCEKVVV
-295 EQVYLAYWME
+295 EEVYLAYWME
-305 PLDEHQ
+305 PLDQHQ
-311 EYVVPVYEFKGKCL
+311 DYVVPVYEFKGKCL
-325 NKDGEYLEDFTG
+325 DKDGEYLEDFTG